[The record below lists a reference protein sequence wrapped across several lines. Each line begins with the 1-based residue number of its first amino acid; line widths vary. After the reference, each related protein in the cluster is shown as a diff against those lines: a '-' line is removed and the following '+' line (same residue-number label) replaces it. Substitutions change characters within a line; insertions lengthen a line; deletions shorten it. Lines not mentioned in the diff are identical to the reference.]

1 MKRIVVVFVIIGL
14 MILSAFLY
22 VKYSITTPGFTP
34 AQAKDSVTR
43 TKPAETFL
51 DVKPKLVEKL
61 QQLVKQGSNGLYN
74 LFIHELKPDILN
86 STIGISRASL
96 IPDTAVMQ
104 QLEQTNQL
112 PGEIFKIQTDSIWID
127 GLGIKDIL
135 SKDAID
141 VKTIHI
147 LHPTIEV
154 YSKNNYS
161 KNSSSKTLYKRL
173 MNQMKH
179 IGIEKVIIH
188 DGTLIS
194 HNLSKKK
201 TTKLNDIYAN
211 LSHIQIDSTTQF
223 DKNRF
228 MYAKDAE
235 LSTKNYSVAT
245 SNHLYS
251 VKIGLITIKATK
263 RLLSAKNISL
273 QPHYSKQEF
282 QKHVTTQK
290 ERYNISIPSV
300 EFTNTDWWSLLN
312 NETLQAKSVVINKAD
327 ISVYLDRTKPLGAM
341 NMKGFPHQ
349 LIMALPLKINIEK
362 LTVNNLD
369 VTYEE
374 LSKLS
379 GQTGKVQVNNL
390 HGTVNNLTNLP
401 EAVKQNKTTTVSAS
415 GVFAD
420 LVPVS
425 LKLNFDLANYK
436 TGAFSAQLKTEK
448 SFDGPL
454 VNSIAQPLGLF
465 MVKRGELQELTSK
478 LTGNNQQAQGTVLML
493 YKDLH
498 ITPMKQDQQKPG
510 TLKKKSVTSLIANKL
525 VLKDENPS
533 KDGSIRKADAFFTRH
548 HGTFFNLIWK
558 TTFTGILKTIGA
570 PEKLASQ

>member
-1 MKRIVVVFVIIGL
+1 MKKIVVVFVIIGL
-14 MILSAFLY
+14 TILSAFLY

-34 AQAKDSVTR
+34 AQAKDSVTQ
-43 TKPAETFL
+43 TKAPESFL

-86 STIGISRASL
+86 STVGISRASL

-104 QLEQTNQL
+104 QLEQAKQL
-112 PGEIFKIQTDSIWID
+112 PGEVFKIQTDSIWID

-147 LHPTIEV
+147 IHPTIEV
-154 YSKNNYS
+154 YSKNNN
-161 KNSSSKTLYKRL
+161 KNSGSKTLYERL

-194 HNLSKKK
+194 HNLKNK

-211 LSHIQIDSTTQF
+211 LSNIQIDSTTQF
-223 DKNRF
+223 DKTRF

-235 LSTKNYSVAT
+235 LSTKNYSFPT
-245 SNHLYS
+245 SNHLYT
-251 VKIGLITIKATK
+251 VKIGLISIKATK
-263 RLLSAKNISL
+263 RLLSAKNILL
-273 QPHYSKQEF
+273 QPHYSKEEF
-282 QKHVTTQK
+282 QKHIPAQK
-290 ERYNISIPSV
+290 ERYSISIPSV
-300 EFTNTDWWSLLN
+300 EFTNTDWWNLLN
-312 NETLQAKSVVINKAD
+312 NETLQAKSVQINKAD
-327 ISVYLDRTKPLGAM
+327 VSVYLDRTKPVGEM

-349 LIMALPLKINIEK
+349 LIMSLPLKINIEK
-362 LTVNNLD
+362 ITVHNLD
-369 VTYEE
+369 IVYEE
-374 LSKLS
+374 HSKLS
-379 GQTGKVQVNNL
+379 GQTGKVHVNNL
-390 HGTVNNLTNLP
+390 QGTINNLTNLP
-401 EAVKQNKTTTVSAS
+401 DAIKRNKTTTVSAS
-415 GVFAD
+415 GSFAD
-420 LVPVS
+420 IAPVS

-436 TGAFSAQLKTEK
+436 TGAFSAQLKTK
-448 SFDGPL
+448 KGFDGPL
-454 VNSIAQPLGLF
+454 INSVAQPLGLF
-465 MVKRGELQELTSK
+465 MVKRGQLQELTSQ
-478 LTGNNQQAQGTVLML
+478 LRGNNQQAQGTVLML

-525 VLKDENPS
+525 ILKDENPS
-533 KDGSIRKADAFFTRH
+533 KDGSIRKADASFIRQY
-548 HGTFFNLIWK
+548 GTFFNLIWK

-570 PEKLASQ
+570 PEKIASQ

>member
-1 MKRIVVVFVIIGL
+1 MKKIVVVFVIIGL

-34 AQAKDSVTR
+34 AEAKDSVSR
-43 TKPAETFL
+43 IKPAETFL

-86 STIGISRASL
+86 STIGISKASL

-104 QLEQTNQL
+104 QLEQAKQL
-112 PGEIFKIQTDSIWID
+112 PGEVFKIQTDSIWID

-161 KNSSSKTLYKRL
+161 KNSSSKTLYDRL

-194 HNLSKKK
+194 HNLKNK

-235 LSTKNYSVAT
+235 LSTKNYSVPT
-245 SNHLYS
+245 SNNLYT

-263 RLLSAKNISL
+263 GLLSAKNIVL
-273 QPHYSKQEF
+273 QPRYSKEEF
-282 QKHVTTQK
+282 QKHVPAQK
-290 ERYNISIPSV
+290 ERYSMSIPSV
-300 EFTNTDWWSLLN
+300 EFTNTDWWNLIN
-312 NETLQAKSVVINKAD
+312 NETLQAKSVQINKAD
-327 ISVYLDRTKPLGAM
+327 ISVYLDRTKPLGEM

-349 LIMALPLKINIEK
+349 LIMSLPLKINIEK
-362 LTVNNLD
+362 LTVRNLD
-369 VTYEE
+369 IVYEE
-374 LSKLS
+374 HSKLS

-390 HGTVNNLTNLP
+390 QGTINNLANLP
-401 EAVKQNKTTTVSAS
+401 DAIKRNKTTTVSAS
-415 GVFAD
+415 GIFAD
-420 LVPVS
+420 IAPVS

-436 TGAFSAQLKTEK
+436 TGAFSAQLKTK
-448 SFDGPL
+448 KGFDGPL
-454 VNSIAQPLGLF
+454 INSVAQPLGLF
-465 MVKRGELQELTSK
+465 MVKRGQLKELTSQ
-478 LTGNNQQAQGTVLML
+478 LTGNNHQAQGTVLML

-510 TLKKKSVTSLIANKL
+510 TLKKKSVISLIANKL

-533 KDGSIRKADAFFTRH
+533 KDGSIRKADASYTRQY
-548 HGTFFNLIWK
+548 GTFFNLIWK

>member
-1 MKRIVVVFVIIGL
+1 MKKIVVVFVIIGL

-34 AQAKDSVTR
+34 AEAKDSVSR

-86 STIGISRASL
+86 STIGISKASL

-104 QLEQTNQL
+104 QLEQAKQL
-112 PGEIFKIQTDSIWID
+112 PGEVFKIQTDSIWID

-161 KNSSSKTLYKRL
+161 KNSSSKTLYDRL

-179 IGIEKVIIH
+179 IGIEKVIIQ

-194 HNLSKKK
+194 HNLKNK

-235 LSTKNYSVAT
+235 LSTKNYSVPT
-245 SNHLYS
+245 SNNLYT

-263 RLLSAKNISL
+263 GLLSAKNIVL
-273 QPHYSKQEF
+273 QPRYSKEEF
-282 QKHVTTQK
+282 QKHVPAQK
-290 ERYNISIPSV
+290 ERYSMSIPSV
-300 EFTNTDWWSLLN
+300 EFTNTDWWNLLN
-312 NETLQAKSVVINKAD
+312 NETLQAKSVQINKAD
-327 ISVYLDRTKPLGAM
+327 ISVYLDRTKPLGEM

-349 LIMALPLKINIEK
+349 LIMKLPLKINIEK
-362 LTVNNLD
+362 LTVHNLD
-369 VTYEE
+369 IVYEE
-374 LSKLS
+374 FSKLS
-379 GQTGKVQVNNL
+379 GQKGKVQVNNL
-390 HGTVNNLTNLP
+390 QGTIDNLTNLP
-401 EAVKQNKTTTVSAS
+401 DAIKRNKTTTVSAS
-415 GVFAD
+415 GIFAD
-420 LVPVS
+420 IAPVS

-436 TGAFSAQLKTEK
+436 TGAFSAQLKTK
-448 SFDGPL
+448 KGFDGPL
-454 VNSIAQPLGLF
+454 INSVAQPLGLF
-465 MVKRGELQELTSK
+465 MVKRGQLQELTSQ
-478 LTGNNQQAQGTVLML
+478 LTGNNHQAQGTVLML

-510 TLKKKSVTSLIANKL
+510 ALKKKSVTSLIANKL

-533 KDGSIRKADAFFTRH
+533 KDGSIRKADASYTRQY
-548 HGTFFNLIWK
+548 GTFFNLIWK